1 MSVEWRPTTKYVIG
15 IFLLLAF
22 FTLLYL
28 SRSVLYLLI
37 LGALIAF
44 LIKPVIIFF
53 IQRLRFPKG
62 LAIIFAH
69 ILAAIVVLL
78 TPLILI
84 PTILNAVNFLLGL
97 DYQILIDDSLQWL
110 ETTLFNLR
118 NSGLQILGYR
128 FVLDSVIDPI
138 LSSIRDAD
146 PVITPN
152 LPSYSLIFDSIT
164 SAFSVSYGI
173 AVSLVGTVFSVLVG
187 FFFMFISSIYL
198 SSDAGK
204 LYTAVFSYVPEAY
217 QEELNTLLSRLNA
230 IWRSFLRGQ
239 FTLMLIIG
247 IVVWIGGTAIG
258 LPGAF
263 ALGVIAGLLEIIP
276 NLGPFIAAIP
286 AVIVALIQGSNVLPV
301 SNFTFAII
309 IIIFY
314 IIVQGLENYFIVPR
328 VLGEAV
334 KIHPLVVIFGVLV
347 GATVWGI
354 LGALLAAPVIASGK
368 QIVSYL
374 LYKIID
380 EDPFPPDE
388 ISTTEPEP
396 ISELLKRTQN
406 RLRELVRIKRSSEA
420 DREDTSLKSGE

>member
-1 MSVEWRPTTKYVIG
+1 MSVEWRPTTKYVVG

-22 FTLLYL
+22 FTLLYI

-44 LIKPVIIFF
+44 LIRPVINFF

-62 LAIIFAH
+62 LAIIVAH
-69 ILAAIVVLL
+69 LLAAILVLL

-138 LSSIRDAD
+138 LSSIRDAE

-173 AVSLVGTVFSVLVG
+173 AVSVVGTVFSVLVG

-204 LYTAVFSYVPEAY
+204 LYDAVFSYIPEDY
-217 QEELNTLLSRLNA
+217 QGEFITLLSRLDV

-247 IVVWIGGTAIG
+247 VVVWVGGTAIG

-263 ALGVIAGLLEIIP
+263 ALGVIAGILEIVP
-276 NLGPFIAAIP
+276 NIGPIIAAIP
-286 AVIVALIQGSNVLPV
+286 AIIVALIQGSHVLPV
-301 SNFTFAII
+301 SHVTFAIV

-314 IIVQGLENYFIVPR
+314 IVVQGLENYFVVPR

-347 GATVWGI
+347 GASVWGI
-354 LGALLAAPVIASGK
+354 LGALLAAPVIATGK
-368 QIVSYL
+368 QIVSYM

-380 EDPFPPDE
+380 KDPFPPDE
-388 ISTTEPEP
+388 IPRTVPEP
-396 ISELLKRTQN
+396 IGELFKRFKI
-406 RLRELVRIKRSSEA
+406 RLGELVRIKKRSEV
-420 DREDTSLKSGE
+420 DREDTSFKSGE

>member
-1 MSVEWRPTTKYVIG
+1 
-15 IFLLLAF
+15 
-22 FTLLYL
+22 
-28 SRSVLYLLI
+28 
-37 LGALIAF
+37 
-44 LIKPVIIFF
+44 
-53 IQRLRFPKG
+53 
-62 LAIIFAH
+62 
-69 ILAAIVVLL
+69 
-78 TPLILI
+78 
-84 PTILNAVNFLLGL
+84 
-97 DYQILIDDSLQWL
+97 
-110 ETTLFNLR
+110 
-118 NSGLQILGYR
+118 
-128 FVLDSVIDPI
+128 
-138 LSSIRDAD
+138 
-146 PVITPN
+146 
-152 LPSYSLIFDSIT
+152 
-164 SAFSVSYGI
+164 
-173 AVSLVGTVFSVLVG
+173 
-187 FFFMFISSIYL
+187 MFISSIYL

-204 LYTAVFSYVPEAY
+204 LHTAVFSYVPEAH
-217 QEELNTLLSRLNA
+217 QEEFNTLLSRLNA

-247 IVVWIGGTAIG
+247 VVVWIGGTAIG

-276 NLGPFIAAIP
+276 NLGPIIAAIP

-328 VLGEAV
+328 VLGDAV

-347 GATVWGI
+347 GASVWGI

-388 ISTTEPEP
+388 ISTTGPVP
-396 ISELLKRTQN
+396 IGELLKRTQN
-406 RLRELVRIKRSSEA
+406 KLRELVRIKRSSEA

>member
-1 MSVEWRPTTKYVIG
+1 MSVEWRPATKYVVG
-15 IFLLLAF
+15 IFLLLVF
-22 FTLLYL
+22 FVLLYL

-44 LIKPVIIFF
+44 LIKPVITFF
-53 IQRLRFPKG
+53 IQRLRFPRG
-62 LAIIFAH
+62 LAIIVAH

-97 DYQILIDDSLQWL
+97 DYQILIDDSLHWL
-110 ETTLFNLR
+110 ETTLFDLR

-138 LSSIRDAD
+138 LSSIQNAD

-198 SSDAGK
+198 SADAGK
-204 LYTAVFSYVPEAY
+204 LYTAVFSYVPEVY
-217 QEELNTLLSRLNA
+217 QEEFNTLLSRLNV

-247 IVVWIGGTAIG
+247 VVVWVGGTAIG

-263 ALGVIAGLLEIIP
+263 ALGVIAGLLEIVP
-276 NLGPFIAAIP
+276 NLGPIIAAIP

-301 SNFTFAII
+301 SHFTFAII

-314 IIVQGLENYFIVPR
+314 IMVQGIENYFIVPR
-328 VLGEAV
+328 VLGDAV

-347 GATVWGI
+347 GASVWGI

-380 EDPFPPDE
+380 QEPFPLDE
-388 ISTTEPEP
+388 ISTTGPEP
-396 ISELLKRTQN
+396 IGVMIKRTQN
-406 RLRELVRIKRSSEA
+406 RLREVARIKKRSET
-420 DREDTSLKSGE
+420 DREDGTLKSEE